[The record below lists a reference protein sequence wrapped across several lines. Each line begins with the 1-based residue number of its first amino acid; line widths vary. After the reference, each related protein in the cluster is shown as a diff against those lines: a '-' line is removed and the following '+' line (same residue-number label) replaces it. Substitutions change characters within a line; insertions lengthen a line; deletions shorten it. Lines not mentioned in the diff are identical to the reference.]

1 MFSKIAAVT
10 FAAIASTVT
19 AWAPTAYQINVDN
32 STYANADQIH
42 TTHYH
47 VDWTVNFDTSQLIGS
62 VTHDLKVLQDTNYV
76 VFDTWNINIDSAE

>member
-32 STYANADQIH
+32 STYANAD
-42 TTHYH
+42 
-47 VDWTVNFDTSQLIGS
+47 
-62 VTHDLKVLQDTNYV
+62 
-76 VFDTWNINIDSAE
+76 